1 MKSNVFSS
9 VLPHI
14 CLIEKGG
21 GVEELRVPGPRL
33 PQVVDVD
40 GGEGGVPGVGVDLE
54 VGGGRGGREGGPG
67 GRLRVPRGGDDPQPR
82 RGLAHRRL

>member
-40 GGEGGVPGVGVDLE
+40 GGEGGVPGVRVDLE

-67 GRLRVPRGGDDPQPR
+67 RRLSVPRGGNNPQPG
-82 RGLAHRRL
+82 RGLAHRRM